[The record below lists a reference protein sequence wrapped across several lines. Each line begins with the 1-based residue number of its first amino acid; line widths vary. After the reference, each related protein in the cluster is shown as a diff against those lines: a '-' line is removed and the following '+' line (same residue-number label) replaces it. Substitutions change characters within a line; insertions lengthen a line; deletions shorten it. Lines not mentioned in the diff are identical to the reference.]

1 MKAFAQTLELKD
13 DPALIAEY
21 LEYHK
26 RAWPEVLSAIQAM
39 GITTMR
45 IFVHGNRLFMYAEAP
60 DDFDAARDYQKYTAS
75 ARAREWD
82 ELMRKYQQR
91 VPAASSDSDEWWSPM
106 HLCFDLSEQ
115 LQESTSSTSPAW
127 YP

>member
-26 RAWPEVLSAIQAM
+26 RAM

-91 VPAASSDSDEWWSPM
+91 VPAASSDLDEWWSPM
-106 HLCFDLSEQ
+106 NLCFDLSEQ
-115 LQESTSSTSPAW
+115 LQESTTSSPSPTRN
-127 YP
+127 P